1 MLPQTTGEGI
11 VRMPVEYIAGHRQ
24 LLRSCSGE
32 GKDTPESV
40 LLNEKIANG
49 EPQLM
54 LRQNASILE
63 AILRVQVAGKGATM
77 SLEVVRSDHHL
88 RPYMQPK
95 RQMSTI

>member
-49 EPQLM
+49 EPQVM

-63 AILRVQVAGKGATM
+63 AILRVQVAGNDATI
-77 SLEVVRSDHHL
+77 SLKVLRSDHHL
-88 RPYMQPK
+88 LAYTQPK
-95 RQMSTI
+95 